1 MGNSCESKNNRIYG
15 DNQSGSTAH
24 SSKED
29 CFFNQNIQNNF
40 QMEKYYGVIKDS
52 NVIDIIK
59 GNNSNQYNQ
68 RIEIFFSLINAVSLN
83 SLYSFSLTVINN
95 ANIGINSYLGALEE
109 RQGNNIS
116 FGNSFM
122 IDFFPDRQQIL
133 VIKPIINKKEIDF
146 ELRLTVTELLKNQ
159 FYQYEIPN
167 VGTIEL
173 TYAYLDLKAV
183 SELEKYYSKFT
194 FEINILNDIFNIDGL
209 SSNQIYFIINQFK
222 DSDKKRPIYKSKL
235 YNIEIIKT
243 KEIKIEMDYLC
254 YNLNDNISIEFYSV
268 YRTQRPFAKG
278 TFSLYQLISNS
289 STEIELKMNH
299 SKVGNCII
307 NYNIEKKISFAEK
320 LSNKK
325 MQINLEIAI
334 DYTASNKP
342 PENPKSNHYLDL
354 YELNDY
360 EKAMKYCCEILAP
373 YDADQLFPVYGFGG
387 IPSVLNGIPNEN
399 NNKPSHCFN
408 INFDEDAEIQGID
421 NILKIYRESLRKIKL
436 SGNTKLGYILKKV
449 MKNIN
454 YDLKNKKY
462 ENHYYILLIL
472 TDGQIDDIKETKD
485 LIVEASH
492 MPLSIVLVGIGG
504 ENFAFMENLDGDK
517 IPLINSRGIE
527 RKRDI
532 VQFIEF
538 NKFKNYFTNNF
549 GNDFAE
555 EVLKE
560 IPRQIDEY
568 YRFCG
573 HFY

>member
-1 MGNSCESKNNRIYG
+1 MGNSCESKKNRIYG
-15 DNQSGSTAH
+15 DDQSGSTAH

-68 RIEIFFSLINAVSLN
+68 RIEIFFSLINALSLN

-122 IDFFPDRQQIL
+122 IDYFPDRQQIL

-146 ELRLTVTELLKNQ
+146 ELRLTVSELLKNQ

>member
-15 DNQSGSTAH
+15 DDQSGSTAH

-146 ELRLTVTELLKNQ
+146 ELRLTVSELLKNQ

>member
-68 RIEIFFSLINAVSLN
+68 RIEIFFSLINALSLN

-122 IDFFPDRQQIL
+122 IDYFPDRQQIL

-146 ELRLTVTELLKNQ
+146 ELRLTVSELLKNQ